1 MKRFI
6 FSVAFA
12 AVAAQF
18 VFAGGVENKSNL
30 STGYIRNP
38 SRNTECIRPEAAFYN
53 IAGTS
58 FMDDGFYVE
67 AGDQFV
73 FKKYTHSL
81 MNNNYSDKTKVLLY
95 PNADIVFKKG
105 HAAIF
110 TNFGIYAGGGNLN
123 YNNGS
128 IALGKTFITAA
139 QALPSKNTPAYKVLL
154 GAASNHKLRVS
165 SITYGG
171 EIGAAFNVGEKISLG
186 AAFRT
191 VYGTQAMRITSPYF
205 VFMGNAGSKVSCR
218 SDAWGF
224 GGTFGVHFKPIQ
236 PLDISIQYDTLTKIQ
251 YEVKSVSGKLAS
263 TFGIS
268 KGMKYRADLPSMLRA
283 GVGYQVTEPL
293 YMSVSFEYYMNKFY
307 AHQDS
312 VLGETDYDNSW
323 EIGMGADYR
332 FNKAVSVSCGVDYA
346 KQGIN
351 SESNNIFN
359 PILDSALVGG
369 GIEIT
374 PIDALTITGSAMY
387 IKYFETDYSNLK
399 LNKNVVMLALGVTYK
414 LDF

>member
-6 FSVAFA
+6 FTTAFTLLSVS
-12 AVAAQF
+12 VL
-18 VFAGGVENKSNL
+18 FAGGVENKSNL

-38 SRNTECIRPEAAFYN
+38 SRNTENERPEAAFYN

-73 FKKYTHSL
+73 FKKYSHSYY
-81 MNNNYSDKTKVLLY
+81 NNNYSDKTKVYLY

-105 HAAIF
+105 PAAIF

-128 IALGKTFITAA
+128 IALGKTFISAA
-139 QALPSKNTPAYKVLL
+139 QALPQNTPAYKVLM
-154 GAASNHKLRVS
+154 GAAYDHKLKVK

-171 EIGAAFNVGEKISLG
+171 EVGAAFNVGDVVSFG

-191 VYGTQAMRITSPYF
+191 VYGSQSMKISSPYF
-205 VFMGNAGSKVSCR
+205 ILMGNMGSKVSCD

-224 GGTFGVHFKPIQ
+224 GGTFGLHAKPIER
-236 PLDISIQYDTLTKIQ
+236 LDLSIQYDTLTKIK
-251 YEVKSVSGKLAS
+251 YEVKDVTGRMAS

-268 KGMKYRADLPSMLRA
+268 KGMTYRSDLPSMIRA
-283 GVGYQVTEPL
+283 GVGYRVIDPL
-293 YMSVSFEYYMNKFY
+293 YLSVSFEYYMNKFY

-312 VLGETDYDNSW
+312 VLGETDYNNSW

-332 FNKAVSVSCGVDYA
+332 FNKHISISGGVDYA
-346 KQGIN
+346 NQGTN
-351 SESNNIFN
+351 SESNSIFN
-359 PILDSALVGG
+359 PILDSFLVGG

-374 PIDALTITGSAMY
+374 PVDAFTITGSAMY
-387 IKYFETDYSNLK
+387 IKYFEETYSDLK
-399 LNKNVVMLALGVTYK
+399 LNKNVVMLALGFTYK